1 MEKISE
7 SYKPSEEILD
17 KYANVLINF
26 ALNNGEGVKEGEVVF
41 LSVPECA
48 KPMLISLRRA
58 VVKAGGHTIARYLP
72 DKYTREFYELASQKQ
87 LEFFAENYCKG
98 IVDEADHFVSIIAD
112 VDKFELEGIDP

>member
-41 LSVPECA
+41 LSV
-48 KPMLISLRRA
+48 
-58 VVKAGGHTIARYLP
+58 Y
-72 DKYTREFYELASQKQ
+72 
-87 LEFFAENYCKG
+87 
-98 IVDEADHFVSIIAD
+98 
-112 VDKFELEGIDP
+112 